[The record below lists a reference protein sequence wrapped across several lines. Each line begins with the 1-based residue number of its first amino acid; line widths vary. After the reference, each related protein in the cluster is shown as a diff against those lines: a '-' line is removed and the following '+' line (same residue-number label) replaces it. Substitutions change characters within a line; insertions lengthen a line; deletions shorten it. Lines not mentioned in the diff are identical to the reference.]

1 MKKIQNMLKLKP
13 EAEKLNLSFLQI
25 ESLDDII
32 YELFHFERLREVDLS
47 CNRLRKLP
55 IDMSVLKTVERVD
68 LTNNLFDNI
77 EQVLTALNT
86 LPALKEVN
94 LNFDPKQLKYEFRH
108 YLPRVEVVNGEV
120 KKAGGTIGF
129 KNPIVRQTQ
138 AGIEIEKPKTL
149 HEAVHDCFMIYED
162 ELINLRLFHQN
173 VSNIIKDSAVN
184 AKNQSKHFLE
194 KVQSFDSLIKSSY
207 DFNAGV
213 EGKIRD
219 RTISKKID
227 TYFLKKTFLF
237 NLFKEYNALIREKSP
252 KVAAT
257 NEQLFQLI
265 DLFLTN
271 VESKYSKFDE
281 DFEKRPV
288 EEAPEAEPVRPAEN
302 SGETERTLLKLK
314 LAELES
320 EIDDLRKEND
330 DMYRFLINSSKKDVI
345 DFAKKMNKNTYEN
358 ALETRRLDQTS
369 ASAAKANS
377 LLFMKSYTQRQIN
390 DLIIDILSSKRAYDE
405 RAGAAK
411 AVPETLESFLFV
423 YFQQKYG
430 LKDLIFVEVSSVIEK
445 IKSFA
450 GKSVEI
456 ETFRRILKNEVDELF
471 FWHLQNLKADFRAKL
486 EDYYKDKVKRSA
498 TAAEASAWAA
508 TKLSGGLT
516 RDEADHLLG
525 VSFKGSELK
534 NIRKAFKVHF
544 DENGERRGAD
554 ETLAYPVFFEF
565 VLAFELA
572 KHAEQLA
579 PISDFF
585 AKQDENKQGFVT
597 RKQFLNFLDV
607 FALRNIQISPEQVLA
622 QADPSGLNKVSFS
635 RMVEVL
641 SSSFPEKD
649 KTRSLLGL
657 LNTL

>member
-1 MKKIQNMLKLKP
+1 MKKIQNLLKLKP

-32 YELFHFERLREVDLS
+32 YELFHFERLKEIDLS

-68 LTNNLFDNI
+68 LTNNLFDNV
-77 EQVLTALNT
+77 EQALTALNT
-86 LPALKEVN
+86 MPALKE
-94 LNFDPKQLKYEFRH
+94 LNINYDPKQLKYEFRH

-120 KKAGGTIGF
+120 KKAGGTVGF

-149 HEAVHDCFMIYED
+149 NEAVNDCFMIYED
-162 ELINLRLFHQN
+162 ELISLRLFHQN
-173 VSNIIKDSAVN
+173 VSAIIKDSAGS

-194 KVQSFDSLIKSSY
+194 KVQSFDALIKSAY

-213 EGKIRD
+213 EQRLRD
-219 RTISKKID
+219 KSISKKID
-227 TYFLKKTFLF
+227 TYFLKKTYLF

-271 VESKYSKFDE
+271 VESKYGRFDE
-281 DFEKRPV
+281 AFEAPAAEEPAPV
-288 EEAPEAEPVRPAEN
+288 EPTGPSEN
-302 SGETERTLLKLK
+302 PGDTERTLLKLK

-320 EIDDLRKEND
+320 EIEDLRKEND
-330 DMYRFLINSSKKDVI
+330 EMFRFLINSSKKEVI
-345 DFAKKMNKNTYEN
+345 EFARRMNKNTYEN
-358 ALETRRLDQTS
+358 ALETRRMDQTG
-369 ASAAKANS
+369 ASGRPNS

-390 DLIIDILSSKRAYDE
+390 DLILDILTSKRAYDE
-405 RAGAAK
+405 RAGASK
-411 AVPETLESFLFV
+411 PVPDTLEAYLFV

-430 LKDLIFVEVSSVIEK
+430 LKDLIFVEVSSVVEK

-456 ETFRRILKNEVDELF
+456 ETFRRILKNEIDELF
-471 FWHLQNLKADFRAKL
+471 FWHLQNLKTDFRTKL
-486 EDYYKDKVKRSA
+486 EEYYKEKVKRSA
-498 TAAEASAWAA
+498 TASEASAWAGNKVA
-508 TKLSGGLT
+508 GGLT

-525 VSFKGSELK
+525 VSYKGTELK

-544 DENGERRGAD
+544 DENAERKGA
-554 ETLAYPVFFEF
+554 EESVAYPVFFEF
-565 VLAFELA
+565 VLGFELN
-572 KHAEQLA
+572 KHSEQLT
-579 PISDFF
+579 PVSEFF
-585 AKQDENKQGFVT
+585 AKQDENKQGFIT
-597 RKQFLNFLDV
+597 RKQFLNFLDA
-607 FALRNIQISPEQVLA
+607 FALRNIAINPEQILA
-622 QADPSGLNKVSFS
+622 QADPNGLNKITFS
-635 RMVEVL
+635 KFVEVV
-641 SSSFPEKD
+641 STSFPEKD
-649 KTRSLLGL
+649 RSRSLLAL